1 MAAIL
6 LYLYRRLKA
15 KESFMPTTMNRNTGR
30 IATERVLSQKVCIA
44 LGIFFVFVGLTGIVT
59 PGLLGMHLSFIHN
72 SIHLASGALA
82 IWTGYSDNT
91 KRSYAVCVSLGL
103 LYSVIGVLGFVYLLT
118 SMKAKLIILLF
129 LDIYFINI
137 LFLLFV
143 ICLISLISLISLI
156 YFFFIFIIIIIIPI
170 AKMLQNI

>member
-15 KESFMPTTMNRNTGR
+15 KESSMPTTMNRNTGR
-30 IATERVLSQKVCIA
+30 IADERVLSQKVCIA

-103 LYSVIGVLGFVYLLT
+103 LYSVIGVLGFVMGSPGYPNVGYAQMDQYLLRIVPNAFEIGT
-118 SMKAKLIILLF
+118 SDHLIHMLIGVTF
-129 LDIYFINI
+129 LIGAVFTKK
-137 LFLLFV
+137 
-143 ICLISLISLISLI
+143 SH
-156 YFFFIFIIIIIIPI
+156 
-170 AKMLQNI
+170 